1 MSKWAEKLLKTSK
14 KWFKTPDQQASASA
28 APAAA
33 AAAPPSLPPAGAS
46 SGLIDASAAS
56 RAAAMGQ
63 TQSKVGPSGESG
75 DATGG
80 GGGGGGCGQGGM
92 AAVDPAERA
101 HSYDAGSVLALSEL
115 LGVLL
120 RRWGTGAN
128 ASNQV
133 MQVTE
138 RRAASACFVRREGWR
153 WRRGRGPARS
163 LSLAR
168 SVCLAFRRGC
178 FFSGCPRCRGM

>member
-1 MSKWAEKLLKTSK
+1 MVQANRGFVSKWAEKLLKTSK
-14 KWFKTPDQQASASA
+14 KWFKSPDQQASSPA

-33 AAAPPSLPPAGAS
+33 AAAAPAAAPPSLPPDGAS

-63 TQSKVGPSGESG
+63 TQSKLGAAGES
-75 DATGG
+75 GG
-80 GGGGGGCGQGGM
+80 GGGGGGGSDGGGGHGGGGG
-92 AAVDPAERA
+92 AVDPADRA

-133 MQVTE
+133 MQVSMSMDSCLLFF
-138 RRAASACFVRREGWR
+138 AFFV
-153 WRRGRGPARS
+153 
-163 LSLAR
+163 
-168 SVCLAFRRGC
+168 
-178 FFSGCPRCRGM
+178 